1 MTMTSIYID
10 MSEQF
15 TDEELIIEIQKRG
28 YVVINDTDYAEYKAW
43 LDKDEPAPA
52 PIQGNDLLRI
62 YEALYLGKQEEAME
76 LTRKYVSGKVGREL
90 V

>member
-1 MTMTSIYID
+1 MTMTTIYID

-28 YVVINDTDYAEYKAW
+28 YVVR
-43 LDKDEPAPA
+43 DKDEPA

-62 YEALYLGKQEEAME
+62 YEALYLGKQEEA
-76 LTRKYVSGKVGREL
+76 LQRTREYVCNVLGRTL
-90 V
+90 

>member
-43 LDKDEPAPA
+43 LDKDEPEPA
-52 PIQGNDLLRI
+52 PVQGNDLLRI
-62 YEALYLGKQEEAME
+62 YEALYLGKQEEA
-76 LTRKYVSGKVGREL
+76 LQRTREYVCNVLGKVL
-90 V
+90 